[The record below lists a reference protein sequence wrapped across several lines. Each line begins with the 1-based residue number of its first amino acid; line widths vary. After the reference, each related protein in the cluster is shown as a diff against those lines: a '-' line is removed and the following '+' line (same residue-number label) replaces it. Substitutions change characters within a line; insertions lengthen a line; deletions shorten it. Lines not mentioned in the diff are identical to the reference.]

1 MKLKLIRKYRKQDY
15 TIGKL
20 YIDGAYFCDTLED
33 YDRLY
38 FGGIKVAGKTAIPI
52 GKYKVVLN
60 VQSPKYAK
68 REYWRK
74 YNNGFMP
81 RLQNVPYFS
90 GILIHPGNTASDSDG
105 CILVGRNTQVGMIT
119 DSIVTFKR
127 LYELMKKSK
136 EEITIEVK

>member
-20 YIDGAYFCDTLED
+20 YVDGAYFCDTLED

-38 FGGIKVAGKTAIPI
+38 FGGIKVAGRTAIPV

-68 REYWRK
+68 RDYWRK

-81 RLQNVPYFS
+81 RLLNVPMFN
-90 GILIHPGNTASDSDG
+90 GILIHPGNTAKDTDG
-105 CILVGRNTQVGMIT
+105 CIIVGLNTKVGM
-119 DSIVTFKR
+119 VTNSLENFIR